1 MFRCSNI
8 GQLVCSEN
16 YSIRTQILS
25 YVRRGTPPE
34 GLCMCVE
41 EGVLNLIA
49 FTTEEEHPKPM
60 CGSFSATGN

>member
-1 MFRCSNI
+1 MFRFSNI

-25 YVRRGTPPE
+25 YMTRSASPE

-41 EGVLNLIA
+41 EGVLNLVA
-49 FTTEEEHPKPM
+49 FTTEEDQ
-60 CGSFSATGN
+60 A